1 MSFESSFLFF
11 TVSTHRLM
19 FTLCIKMLWVL
30 FRLISAVIGCS
41 WFSMFNI
48 ASGCLNLSRMFHVLQ
63 VV

>member
-11 TVSTHRLM
+11 TVSTHCLM
-19 FTLCIKMLWVL
+19 FTLCIKMLWVV
-30 FRLISAVIGCS
+30 FRLISAVFGCS
-41 WFSMFNI
+41 CFLMFDI